1 MPKLNAKFNTKTD
14 ELIIQIQISSHELA
28 SCNLDMEQL
37 EKIQALDKDPK
48 LSSQLKA
55 ILFMLDLI
63 EEIKEF
69 DGGAFI
75 RQNFYSSNSPGAY
88 STAAIFPGQ
97 PIYNPGHNPAQNV
110 SPNYGAHLAN
120 AAAQTNQQQ
129 TKPPPKQPNRFRVF
143 NHCPVCK
150 KRNSWNIYYC
160 VKCNAVLPYP

>member
-14 ELIIQIQISSHELA
+14 ELIIQIRISSHELA
-28 SCNLDMEQL
+28 LCNLDVEQL
-37 EKIQALDKDPK
+37 EKIQMLDKDPK

-63 EEIKEF
+63 DETEEF
-69 DGGAFI
+69 DSGAFI
-75 RQNFYSSNSPGAY
+75 QQHFYNSNSPGVY
-88 STAAIFPGQ
+88 STAIFPGQ
-97 PIYNPGHNPAQNV
+97 PIYTPGHNPAQNV
-110 SPNYGAHLAN
+110 PPNYGAHLAN

-129 TKPPPKQPNRFRVF
+129 TKPPPRQPSRFKPF
-143 NHCPVCK
+143 NHCTNCK